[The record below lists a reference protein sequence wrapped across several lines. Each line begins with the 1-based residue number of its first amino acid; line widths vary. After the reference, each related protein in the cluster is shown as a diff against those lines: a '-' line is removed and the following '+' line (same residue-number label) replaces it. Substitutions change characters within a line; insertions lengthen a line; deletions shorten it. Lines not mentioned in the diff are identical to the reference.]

1 MELTCRAGV
10 STVTTSA
17 SDMSLVVRRLEHNI
31 PCYIFLVDGYEGLG
45 LPSKAYA
52 VCAAAVG
59 AAARRNAFDLHFS
72 KAQPSR
78 GEWVS
83 QMLCDQRRLQL
94 QPDSCH
100 RKVRNS
106 PTPGSLD
113 TY

>member
-31 PCYIFLVDGYEGLG
+31 PYYIFLVDGYEGLG
-45 LPSKAYA
+45 LPSKASA

-59 AAARRNAFDLHFS
+59 AAVDLHFS

-83 QMLCDQRRLQL
+83 QVLCDQRRLKL
-94 QPDSCH
+94 QPDICH
-100 RKVRNS
+100 PKVRNS

-113 TY
+113 AY